1 MVDFQ
6 MKLLSKTNMLSK
18 NKLGAYSTK
27 QIAIWVRA
35 RNISTMELENKA
47 GVKIH
52 VVRNILRGKF
62 KDPSIETQRKAETRT
77 KIKLGRVLIK
87 SGLTEVFSISPGA
100 DLQLDDEIR
109 EKATFLLGALI
120 DMHQN
125 IVSTPHN
132 ASQKEEWE
140 ILGRSA
146 FVTHYL
152 STTKREK
159 EGYKSNEC
167 KK

>member
-1 MVDFQ
+1 MNSLN
-6 MKLLSKTNMLSK
+6 KKKTINK
-18 NKLGAYSTK
+18 NKRVAYLAK
-27 QIAIWVRA
+27 QIAMQMKA
-35 RNISTMELENKA
+35 HDISIMELENKA
-47 GVKIH
+47 GGKTH
-52 VVRNILRGKF
+52 AVRNILRRKS
-62 KDPSIETQRKAETRT
+62 KSSNAVTQRKSETRT
-77 KIKLGRVLIK
+77 KIQSEGLLIK

-152 STTKREK
+152 STTKKEK

>member
-1 MVDFQ
+1 MN
-6 MKLLSKTNMLSK
+6 LLSKADILNK
-18 NKLGAYSTK
+18 NKPGAYLIK
-27 QIAIWVRA
+27 QSAMRMKA
-35 RNISTMELENKA
+35 RSISIMELENKA
-47 GVKIH
+47 GVKTH
-52 VVRNILRGKF
+52 AVRNILRRKS
-62 KDPSIETQRKAETRT
+62 KSSNAVTQRKSETRT
-77 KIKLGRVLIK
+77 KIQSEGLLMK

-100 DLQLDDEIR
+100 DLQFDDEIR
-109 EKATFLLGALI
+109 KKVTFLLGALI

-132 ASQKEEWE
+132 ASQKEEWA

-146 FVTHYL
+146 FVTHFL